1 MFNRKSKMWRSMS
14 VMLSA
19 AMVVGSAT
27 TASAAMTD
35 ADESWELA
43 ESHVDTAIQ
52 VASEGMVLLENKGAL
67 PLKGDTVA
75 LYGAGTWNTIRGGT
89 GSGATYLRDSSDN
102 VTVYDGFKDAGY
114 TIANEGYVKE
124 YTEAWEKSGADSSSS
139 LMGSAT
145 VAKDV
150 AFSDDELADIESID
164 PSVPAIY
171 TLNRI
176 SGEGSDRTLTAG
188 DYYLTEDEK
197 ANLKTLGAHFDNVI
211 VVLNIGGVIDTSF
224 FNGSGESYY
233 EDITDEVNTFSA
245 NAYFTKNS
253 DGEYEPASEY
263 DEDETYYSFTEVGK
277 NETFSE
283 NDMPLYKEA
292 DDDSEDTV
300 EINGVTYEIIR
311 EVPSGDDIL
320 YNKFYKFVVKN
331 DVNTFAKYV
340 KDGVLYVKDGEEY
353 VLVTEDD
360 TYDSSTAYYIAK
372 DNDKIEGLT
381 ALVDMSQGGTQSGT
395 ALVNVLSGETPF
407 SGKTVDTWAK
417 EFSDYPSSEG
427 FSWLDNDTVEENYN
441 DDIYVGY
448 RYFDTYGIEPA
459 YPFGYGL
466 TYSDFDINVD
476 SVEADADNVT
486 VTATVTNTGDAEG
499 KEVVEV
505 YFSAPQ
511 DGSIDV
517 PFQELAAYGKTE
529 LLAPGESSVLK
540 ISFPTEDLSSYDEA
554 NAQYVIQ
561 KGDYK
566 IRVGNSSRNTVVASE
581 ISFDDD
587 VVTEK
592 CENLFTLT
600 KENMENGTYDSSAT
614 MSSKSYA
621 IDMLDGSKDED
632 YNPIE
637 PTTEGLSTSASDVEL
652 SASSFPEAVEHTY
665 THGEVT
671 AYVGADSDYEAGEN
685 EKLETVETS
694 GDGSYTLADVYEGK
708 ITVEQLLADL
718 SVDELIDLTQGGSDT
733 SAETSTANSDVIGY
747 QAPAPYGGTGG
758 TTTNLYNSRYIPNTE
773 TADGGAGIRIS
784 TDYSLY
790 EAVPQTA
797 SYDENETYYTMKD
810 NAYGGDTYNKI
821 EIKNEDEF
829 NEILKSSTRI
839 YTYVSEA
846 YQYCTATPIATD
858 IAQTWNAELAVE
870 EGRAV
875 QEEMLAYDIT
885 YWLAPAMNIH
895 RNPLCGRNFEYYS
908 EDPIVTAVQA
918 GAITHGVMT
927 NEDGTSSGITTMIK
941 HYAANSQENNRMGS
955 NSMVSERAL
964 REIYLKGFEKIV
976 ENEQPYAIMTA
987 YNQINGVPTYNNYSL
1002 MTEITR
1008 NEWGF
1013 EGFFCSDWY
1022 SFFGSQRCNAAATSA
1037 TKPGTGAESY
1047 DSGSEYSVTGSDSYK
1062 TQGWQIE
1069 AGLALQMPGYMEST
1083 VKTAWNKGTFRLGS
1097 LQACAK
1103 NIIDATL
1110 RSKQFSDLYEKLDA
1124 AGLREEVSYTLK
1136 NVWGKT
1142 YVYDQ
1147 NGEKVTGFFK
1157 YDGNKM
1163 YANENGQVIKNSKVT
1178 VDDSV
1183 YYLDKNGVAAADTV
1197 VSIWGKDYYFD
1208 TEGKL
1213 VKDAFFEHDGKT
1225 MYADENGQVVKSK
1238 LIEADGAKYYIF
1250 KDGSVLKNRFVNV
1263 WGTYYYAHEDG
1274 KLAASEFVEVDG
1286 NKYYFNAEG
1295 KRVTG
1300 WQTIDGAKYYFNNK
1314 GVLTKGP
1321 VTE

>member
-1 MFNRKSKMWRSMS
+1 MFKRRGKMWRSMS
-14 VMLSA
+14 VVLSA

-27 TASAAMTD
+27 SVSAAITD
-35 ADESWELA
+35 ADESWQLA
-43 ESHVDTAIQ
+43 ESHVDTAVN
-52 VASEGMVLLENKGAL
+52 VASEGMVLLENDGAL
-67 PLKGDTVA
+67 PLTSDTVA

-114 TIANEGYVKE
+114 TIANESYVE
-124 YTEAWEKSGADSSSS
+124 AYTEAWEESGSDSSSS
-139 LMGSAT
+139 LMGSSN

-150 AFSDDELADIESID
+150 AFSDEELADIESMD
-164 PSVPAIY
+164 PSIPVIY

-188 DYYLTEDEK
+188 DYYLTDDEK
-197 ANLKTLGAHFDNVI
+197 SNLETLGAHFDNVI

-224 FNGSGESYY
+224 YNGSGETYY
-233 EDITDEVNTFSA
+233 EDVTDDVTTFSE
-245 NAYFTKNS
+245 NTYFTKNE
-253 DGEYEPASEY
+253 DGEYESASEY

-292 DDDSEDTV
+292 DDDSEETV
-300 EINGVTYEIIR
+300 SINGVYYEVVR
-311 EVPSGDDIL
+311 EVPSADDIL
-320 YNKFYKFVVKN
+320 YNKYYKFVVVS
-331 DVNTFAKYV
+331 DVNTYAEYV
-340 KDGVLYVKDGEEY
+340 KKGVLYTMDGNDY

-360 TYDSSTAYYIAK
+360 PYDSSATYYIAK

-417 EFSDYPSSEG
+417 NFSDYPSSEG
-427 FSWLDNDTVEENYN
+427 FSWLDNDTVEENYS

-466 TYSDFDINVD
+466 TYSDFDINVN
-476 SVEADADNVT
+476 SVKADTDNVT
-486 VTATVTNTGDAEG
+486 VTATVTNTGEADG

-511 DGSIDV
+511 DGDIDV
-517 PFQELAAYGKTE
+517 PFQELAAYGKTD
-529 LLAPGESSVLK
+529 LLSPGESDTLT
-540 ISFPTEDLSSYDEA
+540 ITFPTEDLSSYDET
-554 NAQYVIQ
+554 NAEYVIQ

-581 ISFDDD
+581 LSFDDD

-600 KENMENGTYDSSAT
+600 KDNMESGTYDSSAT

-621 IDMLDGSKDED
+621 IDMLDGSKDDD
-632 YNPIE
+632 YDPIE
-637 PTTEGLSTSASDVEL
+637 PTTEGLTTSASDVEL
-652 SASSFPEAVEHTY
+652 SAASFPEAVEHTY

-671 AYVGADSDYEAGEN
+671 AYVSADSTYEAGED
-685 EKLETVETS
+685 ETLETVETS

-708 ITVEQLLADL
+708 ITEEQLLADL

-733 SAETSTANSDVIGY
+733 EATPSTENSDIIGY

-758 TTTNLYNSRYIPNTE
+758 TTTNLYNSRFIPNTE

-810 NAYGGDTYNKI
+810 NAYGGDTYNEI
-821 EIKNEDEF
+821 EISSEDEF
-829 NEILKSSTRI
+829 NELLASSTRI

-858 IAQTWNAELAVE
+858 IAQTWNSELAIE

-908 EDPIVTAVQA
+908 EDPVVTAGQA

-927 NEDGTSSGITTMIK
+927 NEDGSASGVTTMIK

-1022 SFFGSQRCNAAATSA
+1022 SYYGSYKCAASTTSA
-1037 TKPGTGAESY
+1037 TTPGTGAESY
-1047 DSGSEYSVTGSDSYK
+1047 DSGSDYAVTASDAYK
-1062 TQGWQIE
+1062 TQGWQLE

-1083 VKTAWNKGTFRLGS
+1083 VRTAWENDAFRLGS

-1124 AGLREEVSYTLK
+1124 AGLRDDVSYTLK

-1147 NGEKVTGFFK
+1147 NGDIVTGFFE
-1157 YDGNKM
+1157 YEGTKM
-1163 YANENGQVIKNSKVT
+1163 YANEKGQVIKNKKVT
-1178 VDDSV
+1178 VDGDTYFVDST
-1183 YYLDKNGVAAADTV
+1183 GAVAADELVT
-1197 VSIWGKDYYFD
+1197 IWGKSYYFD
-1208 TEGKL
+1208 SEGKQ
-1213 VKDAFFEHDGKT
+1213 VSSSFFEYDGNT
-1225 MYADENGQVVKSK
+1225 MYADENGQIVKSK
-1238 LIEADGAKYYIF
+1238 LLEVDGVKYYIY
-1250 KDGSVLKNRFVNV
+1250 KDGTVRKNQFVNV

-1274 KLAASEFVEVDG
+1274 HLAESEFVEVDG
-1286 NKYYFNAEG
+1286 NTYYFNADG
-1295 KRVTG
+1295 KRVKG
-1300 WQTIDGAKYYFNNK
+1300 WQTIDGAKYFFNSN
-1314 GVLTKGP
+1314 GVMTKGP